1 MIETGAP
8 RAGVAGWPVEHSR
21 SPMIHRYWLKE
32 LDISGSYEKFAVRPG
47 EFGQFAARIGEDG
60 LVGANVTVP
69 HKEAAFS
76 ACDRRTPVAEA
87 LGAVNTLW
95 RQDGRLMGDNTDV
108 AGFLANMDESAS
120 GWAEQRRLAVVIG
133 AGGAARAI
141 VYALIS
147 RGFERIAVVNRT
159 QERAEALAAHFGDP
173 ARAAPWADLSAQL
186 AEAEADLLVNA
197 SSLGMVGQ
205 PPLAVDLS
213 ALPGQAVVADAVY
226 VPLRTPLIETARARG
241 LRTVEGLGMLLHQ
254 AAPAFARWFG
264 KEPKVTPGLRALV
277 EAEVSAPREAAR

>member
-1 MIETGAP
+1 MMETRAP

-21 SPMIHRYWLKE
+21 SPTIHRYWLAE
-32 LDISGSYEKFAVRPG
+32 LGIAGTYEKFAVRPG
-47 EFGQFAARIGEDG
+47 EFRAFADRIGQDG

-69 HKEAAFS
+69 HKEAAFA
-76 ACDRRTPVAEA
+76 ACDERTPVAEA

-95 RQDGRLMGDNTDV
+95 REGRRLIGDNTDV

-120 GWAEQRRLAVVIG
+120 GWAERRGSAVVLG

-141 VYALIS
+141 VHALIS
-147 RGFERIAVVNRT
+147 RGFERIAVANRT
-159 QERAEALAAHFGDP
+159 QARAEALAGHFGG
-173 ARAAPWADLSAQL
+173 ATTAIPWADLATKL
-186 AEAEADLLVNA
+186 TGADLIVNA

-205 PPLAVDLS
+205 PPLLVDLTS
-213 ALPGQAVVADAVY
+213 LPDRAVVADAVY
-226 VPLRTPLIETARARG
+226 VPLRTPLIEAASARG

-264 KEPKVTPGLRALV
+264 KKPKVTPELRALV
-277 EAEVSAPREAAR
+277 EAEVAKTYEARP